1 MDDVQAVGESD
12 GLVKLIAER
21 DGPILGVHIAGPW
34 ATELL
39 AEGYL
44 SVNWEA
50 TAADI
55 GALVHPHPTLSELFG
70 ESALALTGRGL
81 HG

>member
-1 MDDVQAVGESD
+1 MGEPD
-12 GLVKLIAER
+12 GLVKIVAEKSS
-21 DGPILGVHIAGPW
+21 GVLLGVHICGPW
-34 ATELL
+34 ATELI

-50 TAADI
+50 TASDI
-55 GALVHPHPTLSELFG
+55 GALIHAHPTLSELFG
-70 ESALALTGRGL
+70 ESALALTGRSL